1 MIPKRKLK
9 EKIELFDAYKKDL
22 PEYNELLRKKATDVE
37 HRYTREVEK
46 LLGDFKKYYSKN
58 KGKRITK
65 SRITNKAIEKMSVEE
80 IIKEIE
86 GEEVNLKNEFRENL
100 KLSLLNCKK
109 IVEVQDRKEISRNN
123 LINFLILKYFREN
136 SFEEILKE
144 IESENNRNE
153 Q

>member
-1 MIPKRKLK
+1 MVPKRTLK
-9 EKIELFDAYKKDL
+9 EKIELFDEYKKDL
-22 PEYNELLRKKATDVE
+22 PEYNELLRKKVTDVE

-46 LLGDFKKYYSKN
+46 LLGDFKEYYSKN
-58 KGKRITK
+58 RGKRITK
-65 SRITNKAIEKMSVEE
+65 SRITNKAIERISVEE

-86 GEEVNLKNEFRENL
+86 VEEINLKNEFRDSL
-100 KLSLLNCKK
+100 KLSLINCKK
-109 IVEVQDRKEISRNN
+109 VLQVQDKKEISRNN

-144 IESENNRNE
+144 IESESNKNE